1 MKGIPSAVGAVLLAC
16 LIAHAKDTPNN
27 ANKFDHAEY
36 MQATAAGQKRAA
48 PAVKGTLSF
57 DAGKKSVDFLDQ
69 KGALAFSIKCDSI
82 KTILYEQTSKP
93 RYAEAILISP
103 LFIFSHSKKHFITIQ
118 YTDTAGVGQ
127 FVIVH
132 LDKKNAREIVA
143 VAEAQTGKKVEH
155 VEEK

>member
-1 MKGIPSAVGAVLLAC
+1 MKRIPSVVGAVLLTCSVAY
-16 LIAHAKDTPNN
+16 AKHTPNS

-36 MQATAAGQKRAA
+36 MQATAAGQKKAA

-57 DAGKKSVDFLDQ
+57 DAENKSVDFLDQ
-69 KGALAFSIKCDSI
+69 KGAPAFSIKYNSI

-118 YTDTAGVGQ
+118 YTDTADAGQ

-132 LDKKNAREIVA
+132 LDKKNAREVVA